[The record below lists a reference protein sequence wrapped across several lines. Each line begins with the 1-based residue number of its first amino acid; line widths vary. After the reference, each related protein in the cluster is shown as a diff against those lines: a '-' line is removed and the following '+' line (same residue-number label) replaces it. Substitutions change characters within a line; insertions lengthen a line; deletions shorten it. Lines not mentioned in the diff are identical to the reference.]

1 MCFINAGYV
10 CHGTAVTENSVEGL
24 LENLVKSA
32 KSERP
37 AVIQLLAKSGDKRV
51 GRIFE
56 LFRLGSLN
64 LLGEEIVY
72 YDETEEDE
80 DFNEFALL
88 LDPIN
93 GEPMLDGENR
103 RRKVL
108 VDDLEEVSVTRSER
122 ILIRGAEVLL
132 RLSDKDTENRLAAVK
147 RCGQPPRNVTALPFL
162 KEMAVSDPD
171 EVVRYTAR
179 ESMLLTQFSEDGLGV
194 ELKDKIRIATELGR
208 LKSLRAL
215 AILEEAVE
223 GNSSGSEELKTI
235 CSEAI
240 AHIHSHQTRVN
251 RISYMVQGISLGS
264 VLVLMALGLAVTF
277 GLMGVINMAH
287 GELMTIGAYTT
298 YEMQRLFHHTAETP
312 SDWYYLAALPAS
324 FIVAAAF
331 GWIIE
336 ILVVRHLYRKPL
348 ESLLATWGVG
358 LILIQL
364 VRVRY
369 GDNIGISTPD
379 WARGGVTV
387 AQDIIIPYAR
397 IYILVLCSACVGLVY
412 FVMNR
417 TLIGLKVRAVVQNR
431 DMANSL
437 GVNTHRVDR
446 YTFAFGSGI
455 AGIAGYAW
463 TIIGGV
469 TPDMGQQVFIVDSF
483 LVVVTG
489 GVGEILGVVCSG
501 MGIGLLTKFVEP
513 IEIGS
518 FTFGPVWAKVV
529 LLIVIVT
536 FVQFKPAG
544 LFAPKGRNSDV

>member
-1 MCFINAGYV
+1 M
-10 CHGTAVTENSVEGL
+10 
-24 LENLVKSA
+24 
-32 KSERP
+32 
-37 AVIQLLAKSGDKRV
+37 
-51 GRIFE
+51 
-56 LFRLGSLN
+56 
-64 LLGEEIVY
+64 
-72 YDETEEDE
+72 
-80 DFNEFALL
+80 
-88 LDPIN
+88 
-93 GEPMLDGENR
+93 
-103 RRKVL
+103 
-108 VDDLEEVSVTRSER
+108 
-122 ILIRGAEVLL
+122 
-132 RLSDKDTENRLAAVK
+132 
-147 RCGQPPRNVTALPFL
+147 
-162 KEMAVSDPD
+162 
-171 EVVRYTAR
+171 
-179 ESMLLTQFSEDGLGV
+179 
-194 ELKDKIRIATELGR
+194 
-208 LKSLRAL
+208 
-215 AILEEAVE
+215 
-223 GNSSGSEELKTI
+223 
-235 CSEAI
+235 
-240 AHIHSHQTRVN
+240 
-251 RISYMVQGISLGS
+251 
-264 VLVLMALGLAVTF
+264 
-277 GLMGVINMAH
+277 
-287 GELMTIGAYTT
+287 
-298 YEMQRLFHHTAETP
+298 
-312 SDWYYLAALPAS
+312 
-324 FIVAAAF
+324 
-331 GWIIE
+331 
-336 ILVVRHLYRKPL
+336 
-348 ESLLATWGVG
+348 
-358 LILIQL
+358 
-364 VRVRY
+364 
-369 GDNIGISTPD
+369 
-379 WARGGVTV
+379 